1 MKKNKGLYIR
11 MSTVLA
17 VALSILTLAI
27 SFSLYYWSY
36 YTFDKTFE
44 DYRIDTQ
51 TDLDNMQRGIK
62 NEWIL
67 GASAHSIDLVEAIH
81 GEQTAEHILEQAQTQ
96 RENSKIY
103 REEIDGKYLLYRIE
117 VNNENGERIYRYSVI
132 KDIYLEHYP
141 QILMQIILMSL
152 AVFVITLLIVLRITH
167 KMTENIRATSES
179 IKNMAYNDD
188 APSINVDEIQDP
200 DLRDL
205 AQSFLYTKA
214 ELDNR
219 REMQQASMQY
229 ISHELKT
236 PVMIIKTYADSA
248 REGIYP
254 KGDLDS
260 SLAVIEKQTD
270 RIQKSVNDLLM
281 VSRLKAEYTN
291 ELPERIC
298 LSGAIKTL
306 ITTMQ
311 KFSQGRELIL
321 EIDDDVYIAG
331 FPSQIRV
338 LIENLYI
345 NQAKY
350 AKTFIRIQ
358 LLKDTENKVAY
369 LIFSNDGPSIDSS
382 LKDSLFKPFVKGDNG
397 NTGLGLAIVQRIC
410 EVHEGEIILNSN
422 ENLTSFTISL
432 PLA

>member
-1 MKKNKGLYIR
+1 

>member
-1 MKKNKGLYIR
+1 

-17 VALSILTLAI
+17 LSLSILTLAVSI
-27 SFSLYYWSY
+27 SLYYWSY

-51 TDLDNMQRGIK
+51 TDIDNMNRGVQ

-81 GEQTAEHILEQAQTQ
+81 GDKTAEHILEQAQKQ
-96 RENSKIY
+96 RESSQVY

-117 VNNENGERIYRYSVI
+117 VDTENGERIYRYSVI

-141 QILMQIILMSL
+141 QILVQIIVMSL
-152 AVFVITLLIVLRITH
+152 AVFAITLLLVLRITY
-167 KMTENIRATSES
+167 KMTKNIRATSKS
-179 IKNMAYNDD
+179 IQDMAYNDE
-188 APSINVDEIQDP
+188 APNIDIDEIQDP

-205 AQSFLYTKA
+205 AQSFMYTKA

-219 REMQQASMQY
+219 RAMQQASMQY

-260 SLAVIEKQTD
+260 SLVVIENQTD
-270 RIQKSVNDLLM
+270 RIQKSVNDLLL
-281 VSRLKAEYTN
+281 VSKLKADYTN

-298 LSGAIKTL
+298 LSEVVSML

-311 KFSQGRELIL
+311 KFSQGRELL
-321 EIDDDVYIAG
+321 LDLDEDVYIAG
-331 FPSQIRV
+331 FPSQIQV

-345 NQAKY
+345 NQSRY

-358 LLKDTENKVAY
+358 LLKDTDNKVAY
-369 LIFSNDGPSIDSS
+369 LIFSNDGPAIDPE
-382 LKDSLFKPFVKGDNG
+382 LQKDLFKPFVKGENG

-410 EVHEGEIILNSN
+410 EMHEGEIALTSE
-422 ENLTSFTISL
+422 ENITSFTITL